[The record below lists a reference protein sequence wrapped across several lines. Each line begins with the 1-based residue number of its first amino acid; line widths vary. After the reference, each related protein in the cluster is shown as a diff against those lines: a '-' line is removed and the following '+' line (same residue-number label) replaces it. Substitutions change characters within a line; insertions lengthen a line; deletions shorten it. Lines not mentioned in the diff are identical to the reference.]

1 MHTAISQMPSNE
13 PLSGI
18 SFSSAMHSLM
28 AVDEDGR
35 PLTKLMLWADTRSS
49 AQASFLKNSNAARSL
64 YEDCGVPLHPMT
76 PLCKIMWLRY
86 NEPEHFKTAHKFI
99 SMKEYLFYHLTGKYV
114 IDHSIASSTGM
125 FNIHQLQWDSTALE
139 FAGITKYK
147 LSTPV
152 SVFERFENIEE
163 KMRQRLGLQQTIPLV
178 IGSSD
183 GCLANIGS
191 GVTVGEGIA
200 VTIST
205 SMAVRITTRAPYHD
219 TAASLFN
226 YALEPNTFVCGGGSN
241 NGSLLLHW
249 MAENILQDDALKDP
263 EKFMEKALSV
273 PAGCDGLVFLPY
285 LLGERAPVWDADAT
299 GVITGF
305 KFHHRQAHLMRALIE
320 GLTMNVCI
328 VVERLLQVEGNSRI
342 IKASGGFTNSVAWVQ
357 MLADISNLPVLV
369 DDIAD
374 ASAIGAVMVA
384 GYSLGFFTTL
394 TKPVNTAKETSIYY
408 PRPQEHL
415 KYMDNYAVFK
425 TLYAKN
431 LRA

>member
-1 MHTAISQMPSNE
+1 
-13 PLSGI
+13 
-18 SFSSAMHSLM
+18 
-28 AVDEDGR
+28 
-35 PLTKLMLWADTRSS
+35 
-49 AQASFLKNSNAARSL
+49 
-64 YEDCGVPLHPMT
+64 
-76 PLCKIMWLRY
+76 
-86 NEPEHFKTAHKFI
+86 
-99 SMKEYLFYHLTGKYV
+99 
-114 IDHSIASSTGM
+114 M

-139 FAGITKYK
+139 FAGITKDK

-219 TAASLFN
+219 AAASLFN
-226 YALEPNTFVCGGGSN
+226 YALEPTTFVCGGGSN
-241 NGSLLLHW
+241 NGSLLLNW

-263 EKFMEKALSV
+263 ERFMKKALSV

-285 LLGERAPVWDADAT
+285 LLGERAPVWDADAS

-328 VVERLLQVEGNSRI
+328 VVERLLQVDGNSRI

-384 GYSLGFFTTL
+384 GYSLGVFTTL
-394 TKPVNTAKETSIYY
+394 TKPVNTAKNTSVYY